1 MAPAILFL
9 IVFLTIIV
17 WRLVFTG
24 LHRPLLRET
33 AAPEQEHNNIVEQGL
48 HIFGQNDSDGGNCN
62 AGEQPA
68 ETYLHRIVALTG
80 ATQRGS
86 YYVLHVGKAR
96 FHVRDRNV
104 KRIPDGADP
113 TWARWETCFHPAHQD
128 MAIPHTKTWRRR
140 SKLLPC
146 FCSSKIIH
154 GYLIAGPSS
163 ASCHLR
169 PTARCSTAQS
179 DWARDENAKQMHTS
193 SAGSQIP
200 GAHCCAHRSQAR
212 S

>member
-33 AAPEQEHNNIVEQGL
+33 AAPEQEHNNILEQGL
-48 HIFGQNDSDGGNCN
+48 HILGQNDSDGGNCN

-128 MAIPHTKTWRRR
+128 MAAEEQIATV
-140 SKLLPC
+140 LLQLKNNPWL
-146 FCSSKIIH
+146 FDSWAVKRELAFKAD
-154 GYLIAGPSS
+154 GQMFD
-163 ASCHLR
+163 R
-169 PTARCSTAQS
+169 P
-179 DWARDENAKQMHTS
+179 K
-193 SAGSQIP
+193 
-200 GAHCCAHRSQAR
+200 
-212 S
+212 

>member
-1 MAPAILFL
+1 MAPAILFV

-17 WRLVFTG
+17 WRLVFTS
-24 LHRPLLRET
+24 LHGPLVREA
-33 AAPEQEHNNIVEQGL
+33 AAPEQILEQGL
-48 HIFGQNDSDGGNCN
+48 HVLDKNDSDGGNCN

-86 YYVLHVGKAR
+86 SYILNVGKTR

-128 MAIPHTKTWRRR
+128 MAAEEQIATV
-140 SKLLPC
+140 LLQLKSNPWL
-146 FCSSKIIH
+146 FDSWAVKRELAFKAN
-154 GYLIAGPSS
+154 GQMFN
-163 ASCHLR
+163 R
-169 PTARCSTAQS
+169 P
-179 DWARDENAKQMHTS
+179 K
-193 SAGSQIP
+193 
-200 GAHCCAHRSQAR
+200 
-212 S
+212 

>member
-128 MAIPHTKTWRRR
+128 MAAEEQIVT
-140 SKLLPC
+140 LLLQLKNNPWL
-146 FCSSKIIH
+146 FDSWAVKRELAFKPDGQNFRPPKGS
-154 GYLIAGPSS
+154 GPP
-163 ASCHLR
+163 L
-169 PTARCSTAQS
+169 
-179 DWARDENAKQMHTS
+179 EYEKN
-193 SAGSQIP
+193 
-200 GAHCCAHRSQAR
+200 AHRLSGQPNT
-212 S
+212 